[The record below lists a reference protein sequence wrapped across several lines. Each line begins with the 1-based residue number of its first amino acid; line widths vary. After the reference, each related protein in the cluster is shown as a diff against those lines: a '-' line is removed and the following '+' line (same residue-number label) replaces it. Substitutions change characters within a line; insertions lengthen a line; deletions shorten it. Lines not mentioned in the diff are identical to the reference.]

1 MTYISEILWYS
12 TWPATLV
19 VSYYLVVW
27 AVKKY
32 DYPSTSD
39 SED

>member
-1 MTYISEILWYS
+1 MTYISEILWYL

-32 DYPSTSD
+32 DRPVTGAD
-39 SED
+39 E